1 MKKRMFFCY
10 TVIFL
15 PCFSMLGSF
24 ADGIGIQSSFID
36 EEATVNAVSSA
47 VSDGIKS
54 FQRYINNN
62 LPMSYLGTALDVD
75 GGCGPLTKT
84 AIIKL
89 VQYRLNQA
97 GAGLSVDGG
106 FGVQSQAAFQK
117 YVGKIKRYD
126 SGVWVYIL
134 QGLLYCHG
142 YNPNGFDGSYGVNG
156 GTGCLNAVNSYKSSN
171 YIGGTSGE
179 VDIDTMRS
187 LLWRDDYVNI
197 WTNAAKY
204 LTLSQGISGGFTYA
218 NDLDCF
224 LFKPTQSM
232 AIYIY
237 TMGSSDTKGT
247 IYSVNMTNK
256 TRTALQSDDNSG
268 QSNNFMI
275 RANVSQNQV
284 YLIEVDGK
292 SATTG
297 SYSLFVTSSNT
308 EHSRAGFG
316 CLTQTCTGISANL
329 KTPTEYPYI
338 RVGTG
343 ESCYLQASN
352 NNNNINSYY
361 KVGIKYTSSNP
372 SKFIVYT
379 ENKINGANV
388 QHNEITTHAL
398 NMQYPYKLEYS
409 SSDSNWHA
417 YVSGI
422 DRGRVPMGQSQMV
435 FAMAD
440 CNNTSIAMGP
450 FEFHNVQTK
459 TASGGWVYNNS
470 AAALYHNNPYQ
481 ITTINNNANFKAYG
495 PAVG

>member
-10 TVIFL
+10 AVIFL
-15 PCFSMLGSF
+15 LCFSMLGSF
-24 ADGIGIQSSFID
+24 ADGIGTQSSFID

-171 YIGGTSGE
+171 NIGGTSGE

-204 LTLSQGISGGFTYA
+204 LSLSRGISGGFTYA

-237 TMGSSDTKGT
+237 TMGSSDTKGA
-247 IYSVNMTNK
+247 IYSVNLSNK
-256 TRTALQSDDNSG
+256 TRTLLQSDDNSG
-268 QSNNFMI
+268 QSNNFLI
-275 RANVSQNQV
+275 RANVSLGQT

-292 SATTG
+292 SAASG
-297 SYSLFVTSSNT
+297 SYNLFITNADTTDSY
-308 EHSRAGFG
+308 AGLQ
-316 CLTQTCTGISANL
+316 CLTQTYTGISAQI
-329 KTPTEYPYI
+329 KTPTSYPYI

-343 ESCYLQASN
+343 ESCWVQAFN
-352 NNNNINSYY
+352 NNNNIHSYF
-361 KVGIKYTSSNP
+361 KVGIKYTSSDT
-372 SKFIVYT
+372 SKFIVYS
-379 ENKINGANV
+379 ERKIGNADVKVVNHSS
-388 QHNEITTHAL
+388 QNLNTTAT
-398 NMQYPYKLEYS
+398 YKLEYL

-417 YVSGI
+417 YVNGV
-422 DRGRVPMGQSQMV
+422 DRGNASMGQNQMLS
-435 FAMAD
+435 ASAD

-459 TASGGWVYNNS
+459 TASGGWVYNS
-470 AAALYHNNPYQ
+470 SSVFHQNNPYRVS
-481 ITTINNNANFKAYG
+481 TINNNANFKAYG